1 MLITLNEELL
11 EIKRPVRNFSS
22 EFVTRRAHQY
32 AHDSLVFFGSR
43 VQPFGERLRS
53 DVSKINLNLQKR
65 EKIALEKEGL
75 LDGGTIR
82 AAVPTMKNAEYI
94 IVRPLSFAES
104 IINSK
109 RIDKHPQ
116 REAIVTIVDFKSQG

>member
-11 EIKRPVRNFSS
+11 EIKRTVGNFSS
-22 EFVTRRAHQY
+22 EFVTSRVHQDAY
-32 AHDSLVFFGSR
+32 GSLVFFGSR
-43 VQPFGERLRS
+43 VQPFGERLPS
-53 DVSKINLNLQKR
+53 DVVKINLNLQKG

-82 AAVPTMKNAEYI
+82 AAAPTMKNAEYI

-116 REAIVTIVDFKSQG
+116 REAIVTIVDFKIQG